1 MLRLLYE
8 GGTGFGVGV
17 FWIYLTSGFF
27 YSLFLYWSCLDTLPR
42 KGWHSGAILFQYKYV
57 VWKF

>member
-1 MLRLLYE
+1 V
-8 GGTGFGVGV
+8 FGVGV